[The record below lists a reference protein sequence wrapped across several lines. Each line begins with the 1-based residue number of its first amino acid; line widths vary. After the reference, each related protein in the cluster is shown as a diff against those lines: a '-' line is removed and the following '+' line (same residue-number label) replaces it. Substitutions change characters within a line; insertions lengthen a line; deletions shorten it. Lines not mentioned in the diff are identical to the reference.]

1 MEKIGFGPKEVF
13 NNINP
18 RIIYARLTGY
28 GQPKDSPSW
37 QYAGHDI
44 NYLAAT
50 GVLDIL
56 PHRLPPISILGSFA
70 GGGLLCAFGILLA
83 LRRRDITN
91 RGEVIDCNMVQ
102 GVTYLSSFIF
112 AMMSKDTPFLNDRKG
127 CGGILRYESHFY
139 NVYETLDGRHLAVGA
154 IERKFYQRFLK
165 GMGVEDDEDFI
176 VGHVDS
182 SRWPRLIERSK
193 NIIKQKRLDEWMGI
207 FDLRESCVSPILT
220 IAEAKNNSNLFVNGQ
235 ALPKPAPQ
243 LDGVVGTTKGGEISS
258 RTAKILDYLNN
269 DEVVKEATK
278 AGVVIM
284 PKVKNSG
291 GSSSFHRE
299 KSVTRDLPTSPPLPS
314 LLLRGPRSSRTA
326 IEMQKLKSQN
336 ENLRK
341 TLRNTLRWIKN
352 SRFPV
357 KNLSPSLP
365 AEPPGQ
371 PSVDSEISDSE
382 CGECEKLKENNFV
395 LVEINRK
402 ILAEYRA
409 VKAERDVLLSKS
421 HNFKASRGFG
431 YLTSKDDDIELM
443 TLVDALPVEERTTV
457 GEEAKAREKREWF
470 MGVGIMIASVLFL
483 VIGLYAV
490 CFSEMMPYTGIGVL
504 DWLKEDWYY
513 SCLVPALVPL
523 YFIFMLWQWTST
535 QYFRY
540 A

>member
-1 MEKIGFGPKEVF
+1 MMASCLPLSGIVVVEFGGLAPGPFCGLLLADFGATVIKINKINGGDGYDVLNRNNKITINIDIKSPLGGQVIRQLLKSADVLIDPFRPGVMEKIGFGPKEVF
-13 NNINP
+13 DNINP

-258 RTAKILDYLNN
+258 RTAKILDYLNK

-284 PKVKNSG
+284 PKVKS
-291 GSSSFHRE
+291 
-299 KSVTRDLPTSPPLPS
+299 
-314 LLLRGPRSSRTA
+314 
-326 IEMQKLKSQN
+326 
-336 ENLRK
+336 NL
-341 TLRNTLRWIKN
+341 
-352 SRFPV
+352 
-357 KNLSPSLP
+357 
-365 AEPPGQ
+365 
-371 PSVDSEISDSE
+371 
-382 CGECEKLKENNFV
+382 
-395 LVEINRK
+395 
-402 ILAEYRA
+402 
-409 VKAERDVLLSKS
+409 
-421 HNFKASRGFG
+421 
-431 YLTSKDDDIELM
+431 
-443 TLVDALPVEERTTV
+443 
-457 GEEAKAREKREWF
+457 
-470 MGVGIMIASVLFL
+470 
-483 VIGLYAV
+483 
-490 CFSEMMPYTGIGVL
+490 
-504 DWLKEDWYY
+504 
-513 SCLVPALVPL
+513 
-523 YFIFMLWQWTST
+523 
-535 QYFRY
+535 
-540 A
+540 